1 MEFFIYGP
9 AVEDTIQTFATKTK
23 YNTSFPQFN
32 EEFTVNLTG
41 DWRKTDVQI
50 SVKDYNLIGGNK
62 TIGKLIK
69 VNSLIES

>member
-62 TIGKLIK
+62 TIGK
-69 VNSLIES
+69 